1 MTTEYCITTRHVQE
15 LIADH
20 KCLYGG
26 FSNPAFHED
35 LGVSCSTEEEYTRF
49 LLSLTEPSD
58 IIRYIVEFVISLGIF
73 KPIDFRE
80 GDQVLYVNGKLEVDV
95 TETYKQLNSYYSN
108 FETY

>member
-58 IIRYIVEFVISLGIF
+58 IIRYIVEFVISLVIF

-80 GDQVLYVNGKLEVDV
+80 GDQILYVNGKLEVDV